1 MTLEN
6 QMLLL
11 KQHCQDQLDAMRK
24 LHAEEMAKIIQNYE
38 AQLQLLKKEFDAQT
52 SSGNAEFLNMKNQ
65 LNANM
70 NAMKS
75 KLLDQIKNMQQQH
88 AGEVATLMAELSDVK
103 NKNAELNAL
112 LQERNATILAL
123 TDTLKQTQALLQEA
137 NERSAALEST
147 LTAALT
153 RRRNELAVTLQRLA
167 DVTILFLHVSR
178 RCEEMDNAFGVLGKK
193 WFCRY
198 QLLPS
203 LERLVPSLLPSLL
216 YSTLTLPFPLFL
228 LFLLPSSTR
237 QSFPSHQRQHHRQRQ
252 QSLVFQFHGH

>member
-1 MTLEN
+1 
-6 QMLLL
+6 
-11 KQHCQDQLDAMRK
+11 
-24 LHAEEMAKIIQNYE
+24 
-38 AQLQLLKKEFDAQT
+38 
-52 SSGNAEFLNMKNQ
+52 
-65 LNANM
+65 
-70 NAMKS
+70 
-75 KLLDQIKNMQQQH
+75 
-88 AGEVATLMAELSDVK
+88 VK

-216 YSTLTLPFPLFL
+216 YSTLTLPFPPFSSPQLHKAVISFAPTAAPPAKAAIVG
-228 LFLLPSSTR
+228 LPIPRPLTLTHPKKK
-237 QSFPSHQRQHHRQRQ
+237 SFPCPLCLLLHPWPSPTQHHPN
-252 QSLVFQFHGH
+252 

>member
-1 MTLEN
+1 
-6 QMLLL
+6 
-11 KQHCQDQLDAMRK
+11 
-24 LHAEEMAKIIQNYE
+24 
-38 AQLQLLKKEFDAQT
+38 
-52 SSGNAEFLNMKNQ
+52 
-65 LNANM
+65 
-70 NAMKS
+70 
-75 KLLDQIKNMQQQH
+75 
-88 AGEVATLMAELSDVK
+88 LMAELSDVK

-203 LERLVPSLLPSLL
+203 LERLVPSLAPSLAPSLLPSMLPSLL
-216 YSTLTLPFPLFL
+216 PSLLHSTLTLPFPLFL